1 MCLVFAAKPQC
12 KLIVEL
18 AKNMLAGG
26 WIKVVVDWY
35 VLLWLLQTLHEAF
48 SRCASILSQSSRPD
62 DVAVQV
68 KKYAHLQHFEF
79 FLRY

>member
-1 MCLVFAAKPQC
+1 MLRASTLLAVMCLVFAAKPQC

-35 VLLWLLQTLHEAF
+35 VLL
-48 SRCASILSQSSRPD
+48 
-62 DVAVQV
+62 
-68 KKYAHLQHFEF
+68 
-79 FLRY
+79 